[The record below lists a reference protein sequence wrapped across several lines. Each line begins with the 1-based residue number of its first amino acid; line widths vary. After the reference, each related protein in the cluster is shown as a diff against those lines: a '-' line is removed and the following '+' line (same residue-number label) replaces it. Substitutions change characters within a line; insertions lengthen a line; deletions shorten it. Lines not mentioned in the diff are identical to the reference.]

1 MTGEFTAVPA
11 APATVRHSAIASALH
26 TVTLLLVLIAW
37 AFWDVIRA
45 DRMRNMEHPNRV
57 AMYLLT
63 ILWQWC
69 AVAYIVFG
77 VRRHGGSLRDIV
89 GGRWNSIRDFLRDW
103 GIAVAFWFVA
113 LTAIILVALAL
124 QAQHL
129 NQSTRFL
136 RPQGVTEVVL
146 WILVSLTAGIC
157 EEIMFRGYLQRQF
170 IAWTGSVP
178 AGIILSA
185 AVFGMMHLYQSRKS
199 PIILGVF
206 GLLFGILAWKR
217 GSLRPGMMTHAW
229 HDGFVGLIGSLIRT

>member
-1 MTGEFTAVPA
+1 LKGESNAVPG
-11 APATVRHSAIASALH
+11 APANVRPSAIASARH
-26 TVTLLLVLIAW
+26 TVTFLLVLIAW

-45 DRMRNMEHPNRV
+45 DRMRNMKHPNLV

-89 GGRWNSIRDFLRDW
+89 GGQWNSIKDFLRDW

-113 LTAIILVALAL
+113 LTAMVLVALAL
-124 QAQHL
+124 QAQNL

-136 RPQGVTEVVL
+136 RPHGITEVVL
-146 WILVSLTAGIC
+146 WLLVSLTAGIC

-170 IAWTGSVP
+170 IAWTGNVP
-178 AGIILSA
+178 ASTILSA
-185 AVFGMMHLYQSRKS
+185 AVFGMMHLYQNRKS

-229 HDGFVGLIGSLIRT
+229 HDGFVGLIGKLFQT